1 MEEIGIGTAERERG
15 KGKEKAVNG
24 RGRREA
30 NEVVNAQGWL
40 PYYC

>member
-24 RGRREA
+24 RREA